1 VTEGH
6 DALAALLV
14 IQDHDTTLDQL
25 RHRRATLP
33 ERAALN
39 DLEDRIAKVDGSL
52 GPARAGRDEV
62 AGRQAALE
70 AEVQRAEDRIAEVEK
85 RLYGG
90 TVSASRELTAM
101 SEEVEHLKARKS
113 SLEDQELEV
122 MEEREPLDADV
133 ARLEAERVALSS
145 QADDAADALVKAEAE
160 VDREITAASAEREA
174 AVSSVPPDLLAVY
187 EKLRARLGGVGAA
200 RLVGSSCSG
209 CHLVLPATELD
220 RIKKSGPDAL
230 VYCDQCGRILV
241 R

>member
-1 VTEGH
+1 VTHEAF
-6 DALAALLV
+6 DALLV
-14 IQDHDTTLDQL
+14 VQDHDTALDQL

-39 DLEDRIAKVDGSL
+39 DIEDQIAKIDESL
-52 GPARAGRDEV
+52 VPARAARDEV
-62 AGRQAALE
+62 AARQAALE
-70 AEVQRAEDRIAEVEK
+70 AEVGKAEERIVEIEK

-90 TVSASRELTAM
+90 TVSASRDLTAM

-122 MEEREPLDADV
+122 MEEREPLDAEV
-133 ARLEAERVALSS
+133 ARLEASRADLSG
-145 QADDAADALVKAEAE
+145 QADGAADALVRAEAE
-160 VDREITAASAEREA
+160 VDREIASLSAERDA
-174 AVSSVPPDLLAVY
+174 AVVAVPADLLATY
-187 EKLRARLGGVGAA
+187 EKLRTRLGGVGAA

-220 RIKKSGPDAL
+220 RIKKAGPDAL
-230 VYCDQCGRILV
+230 VFCDQCGRILI